1 MLQNFAGKLHRAD
14 ASPAK
19 IAGGPGLQLRPDVV
33 CQALNRAEIRI
44 DPQKY
49 FAPPGEVPPKGVKQA
64 VPSVSNS
71 MPKIMPESGEDRDDG
86 GSGNAIDNI
95 PEMPGEHVFQQRWV
109 GLSHAMPRRVFCE
122 ELFLRFQE
130 SSTAN
135 IATQ

>member
-1 MLQNFAGKLHRAD
+1 
-14 ASPAK
+14 
-19 IAGGPGLQLRPDVV
+19 
-33 CQALNRAEIRI
+33 
-44 DPQKY
+44 
-49 FAPPGEVPPKGVKQA
+49 
-64 VPSVSNS
+64 

-122 ELFLRFQE
+122 ELFLRFQD